1 MKLMA
6 SEIDSDCIFLK
17 DLRVETVVG
26 VWDWE
31 RKIRQTVSIDLEIG
45 TDITRAAAMDSI
57 DDALNYKDVAKR
69 VQRFVADSQFHLIE
83 TLATKIAE
91 TVLSEFDIPWI
102 EVRVN
107 KLGAIR
113 GAKHVGVR
121 IRRHK

>member
-1 MKLMA
+1 MA